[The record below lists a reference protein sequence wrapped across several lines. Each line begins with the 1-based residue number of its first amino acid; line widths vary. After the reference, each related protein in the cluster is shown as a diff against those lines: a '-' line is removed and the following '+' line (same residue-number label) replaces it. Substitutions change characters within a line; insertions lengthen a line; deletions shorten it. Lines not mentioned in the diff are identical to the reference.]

1 MSFGAPKPPSA
12 KSMAKT
18 QQKVDVQK
26 TAAEL
31 AANRPDQYDPFG
43 GSVEYTQTGK
53 DRFGNPT
60 WRQNTTLGE
69 MGQQYATG
77 LGGLGQQYFTGA
89 QDFLNNPFSDTS
101 GDAFNRAYDLATT
114 YSAPRWDKDQSA
126 LENKL
131 RNQGLDPKSAAYKDA
146 LGQFY
151 QAKSQSDNDLT
162 SRLQNQLYNQG
173 ITGRQQQLAE
183 FSNLTNPGLAFG
195 QQTLNPQG
203 SPFAQVATSSPINM
217 PNLMMQNYQQ
227 QAQNY
232 GGMLGGLGKIGL
244 GLLTA
249 PMTGGGSLFGSMM
262 GGLMR

>member
-1 MSFGAPKPPSA
+1 
-12 KSMAKT
+12 MAKA
-18 QQKVDVQK
+18 QQKVDERK

-43 GSVEYTQTGK
+43 GSVQYTQTGK

-60 WRQNTTLGE
+60 WRQDTSLGE

-77 LGGLGQQYFTGA
+77 LGGLGQQYFSGA

-131 RNQGLDPKSAAYKDA
+131 RNQGLDPQSEAYKDA
-146 LGQFY
+146 LNQFY
-151 QAKSQSDNDLT
+151 QAKSQSNNDLT
-162 SRLQNQLYNQG
+162 SRLQSQLYGQG
-173 ITGRQQQLAE
+173 LQGRQQQLAE

-217 PNLMMQNYQQ
+217 PQLMQNEW
-227 QAQNY
+227 QAKASNY
-232 GGMLGGLGKIGL
+232 GGLLGGLGKIGL

>member
-12 KSMAKT
+12 KSMANAQK
-18 QQKVDVQK
+18 KVDVQK

-43 GSVEYTQTGK
+43 GSVQYTQTGK

-60 WRQNTTLGE
+60 WRQDTKLGE
-69 MGQQYATG
+69 TGQQYA
-77 LGGLGQQYFTGA
+77 GGLSDLGQSYFQGA
-89 QDFLNNPFSDTS
+89 QNFLANPYGDTS
-101 GDAFNRAYDLATT
+101 NDAFDRAYGYATANLEPRFERSRLAM
-114 YSAPRWDKDQSA
+114 
-126 LENKL
+126 ENQL
-131 RNQGLDPKSAAYKDA
+131 RNQGLDPTSEAYK
-146 LGQFY
+146 
-151 QAKSQSDNDLT
+151 SQINDLALQQNEARN
-162 SRLQNQLYNQG
+162 SLVSGIQNQLFQQG
-173 ITGRQQQLAE
+173 LQGRQQQLGE
-183 FSNLTNPGLAFG
+183 LSNLTAPGLSFG
-195 QQTLNPQG
+195 NQVLNPQG

-217 PNLMMQNYQQ
+217 PGLMMQNYQQ
-227 QAQNY
+227 QAANY